1 MSADLSFDAGDFS
14 PAELTE
20 ALEELPDALDSK
32 LEQAATDVGQ
42 LIAGA
47 ARENAPVDTG
57 DLRSRIEAV
66 VENVGEAIVQIR
78 VGTNRKGAAAQEYGL
93 DPGEV
98 FPPASALRDWAR
110 RVLGDPDAAYPV
122 ARSIYE
128 TGIEETP
135 YLRPA
140 FRGNIEQALDMIA
153 DAVDDAFAEVGLA

>member
-1 MSADLSFDAGDFS
+1 MSADLSFDAGDLT
-14 PAELTE
+14 PGELAE
-20 ALEELPDALDSK
+20 ALEALPDALDSE
-32 LEQAATDVGQ
+32 LQQAATDVGE

-78 VGTNRKGAAAQEYGL
+78 VGTNRDGAAAQEFGT

-98 FPPASALRDWAR
+98 FPPPSALRDWAR

-128 TGIEETP
+128 TGIEENR
-135 YLRPA
+135 YLRDA
-140 FRGNIEQALDMIA
+140 FENNLEQALDMIA
-153 DAVDDAFAEVGLA
+153 DAVDAAFAAVGLS